1 VCARECHPEEEQQVR
16 GEGAQTLAV
25 PATSELYL
33 KCPRGI
39 LAPVAPGWCEVAAK
53 PDRQALQGIIPDIQ
67 EVGVAGGGNFV
78 SSFAGCA
85 I

>member
-1 VCARECHPEEEQQVR
+1 MR
-16 GEGAQTLAV
+16 GQGAQTWAV
-25 PATSELYL
+25 PATSELYV

-39 LAPVAPGWCEVAAK
+39 LAPDCGIAPGWCEVAAK
-53 PDRQALQGIIPDIQ
+53 PDRQALQVIIPDIQ